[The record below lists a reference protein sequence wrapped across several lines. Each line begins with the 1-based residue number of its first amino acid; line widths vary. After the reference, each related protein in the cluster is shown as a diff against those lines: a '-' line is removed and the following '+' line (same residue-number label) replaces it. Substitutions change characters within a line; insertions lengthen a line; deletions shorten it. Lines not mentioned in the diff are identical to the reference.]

1 MSLLVTVIGDVVD
14 SRSFPDRQLLHD
26 ALTQALGEVAHE
38 VPGRH
43 RLGVTAG
50 DEFQGTYTRLGEA
63 LAAVFALRVRLSPS
77 VVVRFGLGR
86 GEVTVLDADD
96 NTQDGPGWWAARE
109 AIEHV
114 KETEQLTGW
123 SALRTAY
130 RAAEREK
137 GADERDTVED
147 AVNSALV
154 CQDLLVDSWDTRT
167 WSIVRGIMQGRT
179 QGEIA
184 AELGISR
191 QAVQQRR
198 RSAGLPMVL
207 SAAQGLSELP

>member
-1 MSLLVTVIGDVVD
+1 
-14 SRSFPDRQLLHD
+14 
-26 ALTQALGEVAHE
+26 
-38 VPGRH
+38 
-43 RLGVTAG
+43 
-50 DEFQGTYTRLGEA
+50 
-63 LAAVFALRVRLSPS
+63 
-77 VVVRFGLGR
+77 
-86 GEVTVLDADD
+86 VLDADD

-114 KETEQLTGW
+114 KGTEQLTGW

-130 RAAEREK
+130 RAAGREK
-137 GADERDTVED
+137 GAGERDTVED